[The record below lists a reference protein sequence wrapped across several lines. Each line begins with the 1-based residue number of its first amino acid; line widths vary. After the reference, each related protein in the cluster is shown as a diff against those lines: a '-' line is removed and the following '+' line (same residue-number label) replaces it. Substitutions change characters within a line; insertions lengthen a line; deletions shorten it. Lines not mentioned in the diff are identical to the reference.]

1 MKKLLIALLSVG
13 LCSSAFAQKNF
24 SVESVTTKNDT
35 LVLKLKPENVP
46 FHLQMKGM
54 ADNNEQSIVRSKAEG
69 VALQYFLAHNDIEVA
84 QVDKV
89 ALIKDVDHFTNAIS
103 KYFKQHPELKGGFFV
118 EFTIFP
124 GYKTPYQIDLKTVPA
139 EYQKPYEQL
148 NKAIQEKS
156 VCNKEKMCQITV
168 STTAKFFNFENTK
181 VAFNNMD
188 LQKFLEK
195 EANSTID
202 VFTKNKEH
210 LKPIT
215 YFLVYGTNGYHV
227 EKEQIKKVFGIN

>member
-1 MKKLLIALLSVG
+1 MKKLLITLLSLGFV
-13 LCSSAFAQKNF
+13 SPVFADNKPAI
-24 SVESVTTKNDT
+24 ESVTTKNDT
-35 LVLKLKPENVP
+35 FVLNFKQTNMP
-46 FHLQMKGM
+46 FYLQMKGM
-54 ADNNEQSIVRSKAEG
+54 ADNNEQSIARGKADG

-103 KYFKQHPELKGGFFV
+103 KYFKQHPELRGGFFV

-124 GYKTPYQIDLKTVPA
+124 GYKKPYQIDLKTVPA

-202 VFTKNKEH
+202 VFTKNKEY